1 MLKLYWAPHTRAF
14 RIVWM
19 LEETGRPYELVHV
32 DIRSGAQD
40 APAYRAVNPMG
51 KVPTLVDGAATVSES
66 GAICAYLAELAPE
79 ADLAPPVGDPLR
91 ARYLQFLFFSA
102 ACMEPA
108 FLQKLKNI
116 EIPKSAAGWGS
127 FDLVM
132 EVVDKA
138 VSQGPFLLGERFSAA
153 DVMLGTDLWYGINL
167 LKVITPTPAM
177 SAYVARLTARPAFR
191 RAEAAEAARMPAP
204 A

>member
-19 LEETGRPYELVHV
+19 LEETGLPYTLEHV

-40 APAYRAVNPMG
+40 DPAYRALNPMG
-51 KVPTLVDGAATVSES
+51 KVPTLADGAAILSES
-66 GAICAYLAELAPE
+66 GAICAWLAERAPDARLAP
-79 ADLAPPVGDPLR
+79 AVGDPLR
-91 ARYLQFLFFSA
+91 ARYLQTLFFSV

-108 FLQKLKNI
+108 FLQKMKAI

-132 EVVDKA
+132 ETVEKA
-138 VSQGPFLLGERFSAA
+138 VAEGPYLLGASFSAA

-167 LKVITPTPAM
+167 LKVIAPTPAVA
-177 SAYVARLTARPAFR
+177 AYVERVTSRPAFK
-191 RAEAAEAARMPAP
+191 RAEAAEAARLPA
-204 A
+204 